1 MKRPAGEMKKNAV
14 YGLGLLSLAALFIMK
29 LAVEKP
35 AAVQEE
41 MRRAAGLMSRA
52 SGAVRACR
60 EAVGVPLDTAVD
72 VNRTGLIGLGSS
84 PITTSLGNLEAK
96 RTTTNPDFAALVV
109 MLLDQA
115 GVRRGDAVA
124 VGASGSFPALTVAAL
139 CAAESLGVR
148 ALVIGSLGASEWGAN
163 DPRFDWLSLARCLR
177 RSGLLSFET
186 LAVSVGGEGDVGR
199 DMSPEGRE
207 SLVEEATSSGLPFLE
222 ERDLEKNVGRRLAL
236 YDRAAGAGGI
246 RAFVNI
252 GGGYA
257 NLGTD
262 SEILK
267 LSPGLATFSH
277 LPPAERRGIIF
288 AMAARG
294 VPVIHLLYIKGLCDR
309 FRLPWDPRPLPQAG
323 DGQLYGRKGV
333 SPAIFLIVA
342 AAYFALVLAISA
354 WGIRGSADRSGET

>member
-1 MKRPAGEMKKNAV
+1 MRKAAV
-14 YGLGLLSLAALFIMK
+14 YALGLLSLAAVLLLQ
-29 LAVEKP
+29 LAGEKP
-35 AAVQEE
+35 VAVHEA

-52 SGAVRACR
+52 AAAVRACR
-60 EAVGVPLDTAVD
+60 EAGGVPLDSAVD

-109 MLLDQA
+109 HLLDQA
-115 GVRRGDAVA
+115 GVRSGDSIA
-124 VGASGSFPALTVAAL
+124 VGASGSFPALTVAAV
-139 CAAESLGVR
+139 CAAESMGVR

-163 DPRFDWLSLARCLR
+163 DPRFDWLSLALCLR
-177 RSGLLSFET
+177 QWGLLSFET
-186 LAVSVGGEGDVGR
+186 LAVSVGGDGDVGK
-199 DMSPEGRE
+199 DMIPGGRE
-207 SLVEEATSSGLPFLE
+207 MLREQTRSSGLPFLE
-222 ERDLEKNVGRRLAL
+222 EPDLEKNVSRRLAL
-236 YDRAAGAGGI
+236 YARAAGAAGV

-267 LSPGLATFSH
+267 LSPGLAAFSH
-277 LPPAERRGIIF
+277 LPPAERRGVIF

-309 FRLPWDPRPLPQAG
+309 YQLPWDPKPLPDPG
-323 DGQLYGRKGV
+323 HGPLYEIRRVSSGV
-333 SPAIFLIVA
+333 FPAVA
-342 AAYFALVLAISA
+342 AVYFALVLAIGI
-354 WGIRGSADRSGET
+354 WGIRRSAGPSRQA